1 MTANAFGTMLPELL
15 TDIPGPRSR
24 ELGKRLRI
32 VESPNITALQPPPIF
47 WTEAHGA
54 NVRDAD
60 DNIFID
66 LTSGFGVAT
75 AGHSNDAVVRA
86 IAEQAQRL
94 PHALG
99 DVYPADVKV
108 LLLERLAQIL
118 PDPLSVSILASSGA
132 EAVEA
137 ALKTALMRTGHA
149 GVLAFNNSYHGL
161 TYGALA
167 ATHRSHF
174 RAPFEQQLFSD
185 VYFASFDLNE
195 VDTLLDCHDIGAV
208 IIEPIQGRG
217 GIIMPPDNFL
227 SELRDRCDGKNRVLI
242 FDEIYTGCG
251 RTGRWLACENWNV
264 IPDVVVIGK
273 GLSGALPIS
282 ACVGSPEVMS
292 AWPES
297 TGEAI
302 HTSTFLGNPV
312 ACAAALAQLDAIEGL
327 LVRAGEIGEF
337 IGVWAEENRLECRG
351 MGVIKGIVLKSGEL
365 AIEACGRCMREG
377 VLMLAEGPDL
387 NVLAI
392 TPPLVITGEQLSF
405 ALERIAVILSRLN
418 P

>member
-1 MTANAFGTMLPELL
+1 MLPELH
-15 TDIPGPRSR
+15 TEIPGPRSR
-24 ELGKRLRI
+24 ELGTRLRA
-32 VESPNITALQPPPIF
+32 VESPNITALQPAPIF
-47 WTEAHGA
+47 WAEAHGA

-60 DNIFID
+60 GNVFID

-75 AGHSNDAVVRA
+75 AGHSNDGVAAA
-86 IAEQAQRL
+86 IAAQAQRL

-108 LLLERLAQIL
+108 LLLERLAEIL
-118 PDPLSVSILASSGA
+118 PATLGVGILASSGA

-137 ALKTALMRTGHA
+137 ALKTALMRTRRTGI
-149 GVLAFNNSYHGL
+149 LAFKNSYHGL

-174 RAPFEQQLFSD
+174 RAPFEKQLFSD
-185 VYFASFDLNE
+185 VFFAAFDLNE
-195 VDTLLDCHDIGAV
+195 VDALLDRHDIGAV

-217 GIIMPPDNFL
+217 GIILPPDDFL
-227 SELRDRCDGKNRVLI
+227 AALRRRCDGKDRVLI

-251 RTGRWLACENWNV
+251 RTGRWLACEHYNV

-282 ACVGSPEVMS
+282 ACVGSPEVMN

-297 TGEAI
+297 SGEAI

-312 ACAAALAQLDAIEGL
+312 ACAAALAQLDAIAGML
-327 LVRAGEIGEF
+327 GRAVEIGET
-337 IGVWAEENRLECRG
+337 IKAWAHRQQFHCRG
-351 MGVIKGIVLKSGEL
+351 MGVIQGIVARSSEQ
-365 AIEACGRCMREG
+365 AIRVCNECMRDG

-387 NVLAI
+387 DVLAI
-392 TPPLVITGEQLSF
+392 TPPLVITHEQLSF
-405 ALERIAVILSRLN
+405 ALERIAVILTRLN